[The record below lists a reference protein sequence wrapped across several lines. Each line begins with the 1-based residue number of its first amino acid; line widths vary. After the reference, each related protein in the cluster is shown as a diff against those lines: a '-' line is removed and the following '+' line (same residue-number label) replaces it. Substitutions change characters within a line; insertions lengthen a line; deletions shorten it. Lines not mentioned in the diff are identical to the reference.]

1 MSLAPNSL
9 AGKAALITGGGSG
22 LGLAIGRRFM
32 ALGADLAIC
41 GRREAVL
48 QEAAA
53 QLEAEFGRPVRWQV
67 CDVRD
72 AEAVERMLDAFWAAQ
87 PLDILVNNA
96 AGNFLARSETLSP
109 RAVAAVLDIVAKGAA
124 YCTLGIGR
132 RWIEAGRRGVV
143 LGILTQSALTGMAY
157 RLPSAMAKAASLAM
171 IRSLASEWGPYG
183 IRLVGVAPGVFPTP
197 GATSRLSP
205 GKLQAAAPLGADVPL
220 GRNGDPAELA
230 ELCAFLVSDAASYIT
245 GEAIL
250 IDGGRMLGNANGPDV
265 AALRDWDAADW
276 AALRG

>member
-1 MSLAPNSL
+1 MALAAGSL

-22 LGLAIGRRFM
+22 LGLAIGRRYM

-41 GRREAVL
+41 GRRAAVL

-53 QLEAEFGRPVRWQV
+53 QLEAEFGRRVRWQV

-72 AEAVERMLDAFWAAQ
+72 AEAVEAMLTAFWQ
-87 PLDILVNNA
+87 ERPLDILVNSA

-124 YCTLGIGR
+124 HCTLGAGR
-132 RWIEAGRRGVV
+132 RWIAARRPGVV
-143 LGILTQSALTGMAY
+143 LCILTQSAFSGMAY
-157 RLPSAMAKAASLAM
+157 RLPSAMAKAANLAM
-171 IRSLASEWGPYG
+171 LRSLASEWGPFG

-197 GATSRLSP
+197 GATQRLFP
-205 GKLQAAAPLGADVPL
+205 EKLQQAAPLGADVPL
-220 GRNGDPAELA
+220 GRQGDPAELA
-230 ELCAFLVSDAASYIT
+230 ELCAFLVSDSAAYIT
-245 GEAIL
+245 GEAVL

-265 AALRDWDAADW
+265 AALRDWDDVDW
-276 AALRG
+276 ASLRG